1 MKNEIKII
9 LLIVMLFIPLSG
21 AVDTESVYSFDK
33 GIVGAGAKGFSSFV
47 GKWHLDKDG
56 NNIVYAVDGRKWES
70 GLVSDGIVSK
80 AKGLYGER
88 YAEFL
93 DNLEAYKYF
102 PLTICKNVDNY
113 SGGVMTVRFK
123 GISGRIDQAAGIAFN
138 IKRNGDYL
146 VVRANPLEN
155 NMVLFKM
162 ERGRRSAVQ
171 WIRKARINSRTWYTL
186 KVVINGKNIKG
197 YLNGK
202 LYINYNWREKIH
214 GKVGL
219 WSKADSYVFF
229 DDFKIKQDKK
239 SPNPPTKHP

>member
-1 MKNEIKII
+1 MKKGLIAIIIFIFIVGVSATVEKKLFFSFDNEI
-9 LLIVMLFIPLSG
+9 PG
-21 AVDTESVYSFDK
+21 AE
-33 GIVGAGAKGFSSFV
+33 AKDFSSFV
-47 GKWHLDKDG
+47 GKWHIDKDG
-56 NNIVYAVDGRKWES
+56 SNIVYAVDGRKWEQ
-70 GLVSDGIVSK
+70 GLLSEGIIKK

-102 PLTICKNVDNY
+102 PLSICKRVELFTN
-113 SGGVMTVRFK
+113 GIIKLKFK

-138 IKRNGDYL
+138 IKKNGDYL

-162 ERGRRSAVQ
+162 ERGRRKAVQ
-171 WIRKARINSRTWYTL
+171 WIRNAKTPSKVWHNL
-186 KVVINGKNIKG
+186 KVVINGRNIKG

-202 LYINYNWREKIH
+202 LYINYNWKEKIS

-229 DDFKIKQDKK
+229 DDVEIIRK
-239 SPNPPTKHP
+239 

>member
-1 MKNEIKII
+1 MKVKTLAIFIVVVF
-9 LLIVMLFIPLSG
+9 LLGASTNVTRLFF
-21 AVDTESVYSFDK
+21 SFDNEQA
-33 GIVGAGAKGFSSFV
+33 GAEAKGFSSFV
-47 GKWHLDKDG
+47 GKWHIDKDG
-56 NNIVYAVDGRKWES
+56 ENIVYAVDGRKWEQ
-70 GLVSDGIVSK
+70 GLLSEGIIKK

-102 PLTICKNVDNY
+102 PLSICTKVQNFKD
-113 SGGVMTVRFK
+113 GIIKVRFK

-138 IKRNGDYL
+138 IKKNGDYL

-162 ERGRRSAVQ
+162 EKGRRRAVQ
-171 WIRKARINSRTWYTL
+171 WIRGARTPSRVWHKL
-186 KVVINGKNIKG
+186 MVVIKGRNIKG

-202 LYINYNWREKIH
+202 LYINYNWREKIN

-229 DDFKIKQDKK
+229 DDLEIIKE
-239 SPNPPTKHP
+239 N

>member
-1 MKNEIKII
+1 MRNKIKILMI
-9 LLIVMLFIPLSG
+9 ITAVLIIPVNAADDGNVLF
-21 AVDTESVYSFDK
+21 SFDK
-33 GIVGAGAKGFSSFV
+33 DKVGADASGFSSFV
-47 GKWHLDKDG
+47 GKWHIDKDN
-56 NNIVYAVDGRKWES
+56 NNIVYAVDGRKWEK
-70 GLVSDGIVSK
+70 GLVSEGIVSK

-102 PLTICKNVDNY
+102 PLTICKNIIDY
-113 SGGVMTVRFK
+113 SGGIMTVRFK

-138 IKRNGDYL
+138 IKENGDYL

-162 ERGRRSAVQ
+162 ERGKRRAVQ

-214 GKVGL
+214 GKIGL

-229 DDFKIKQDKK
+229 DDFTIKQGKK
-239 SPNPPTKHP
+239 